1 MIEGSDYQR
10 TIAIMCRDFLTEVE
24 DLPGFAQEN
33 DLLDRIT
40 SVIIDK
46 GDEDLFHIK
55 NLEDHL
61 YKYESKLLSLYSK
74 NPDNNYLD
82 TLYRRS
88 ASLREMCTD
97 LTRKVTDTHPGK

>member
-1 MIEGSDYQR
+1 MTEGSDYQK
-10 TIAIMCRDFLTEVE
+10 TIAIMCRDFLTQM
-24 DLPGFAQEN
+24 DDIPGFAQEN

-40 SVIIDK
+40 SVIIDE

-61 YKYESKLLSLYSK
+61 HKYESRLLSLYSK
-74 NPDNNYLD
+74 NPDNSYLD

-97 LTRKVTDTHPGK
+97 FTRKVIDTYPEK